1 MSDSFALIGIG
12 CISAAFYMTMGIGA
26 ARAVSKMNS
35 NPIRLFDVFFWPV
48 VLCVVAS
55 VGEVS

>member
-1 MSDSFALIGIG
+1 MSNEFALLGIG

-35 NPIRLFDVFFWPV
+35 NPIRLFHVFAWPV

-55 VGEVS
+55 FGEVS